1 MQKLLENLAATAEL
15 MGQQISPVALS
26 VMAEDLQQ
34 YPVEI
39 VMEACSHLRRESKG
53 RFSVAAIIEKVEALE
68 PNGRPGSDEAWAM
81 IPRDEFMSVVLSDEI
96 QSALRI
102 AQPLL
107 NEGDQ
112 VAARMAFKQS
122 YERIVAENKRAG
134 IKPIWY
140 PSLGWNK
147 DGRDAALAEAVR
159 LGRISAEHAIGLVSP
174 ESVVP
179 LLEIAGEK
187 KLALEY
193 KPVSN
198 EQAMSNLAK
207 LKAMLAKNPIG
218 AEVE

>member
-1 MQKLLENLAATAEL
+1 MQKILENLAATAEL

-26 VMAEDLQQ
+26 IMAEDLKQ
-34 YPVEI
+34 YPIEI
-39 VMEACSHLRRESKG
+39 VIEACACLRRESKG
-53 RFSVAAIIEKVEALE
+53 RFSIAAIIEKVEALE

-96 QSALRI
+96 QSALHI

-112 VAARMAFKQS
+112 VAARMAFKQA

-134 IKPIWY
+134 VKPVWY

-147 DGRDAALAEAVR
+147 DGREAVLAEAVR
-159 LGRISAEHAIGLVSP
+159 LGRISPEHAIGLTNP

-179 LLEIAGEK
+179 MLETAGED

-198 EQAMSNLAK
+198 EQALSNLAK
-207 LKAMLAKNPIG
+207 LKLMLAKKPIG
-218 AEVE
+218 EIA